1 MIFRRIKAHVEK
13 ENWFAVGID
22 FFIVVIGVFIGIQ
35 VANWN
40 EEQGRKAQE
49 HSYLVLVHEEQ
60 VQNAELSASLLD
72 YYTTV
77 TEAGERALDFL
88 ESDESCKAA
97 CDDLLIDFFHA
108 SQLWTVTFDQTA
120 FREAVELGFPS
131 DNVLREEL
139 STTYDLTNSFGV
151 INQVSPPVRETV
163 REYIEPEAARILWS
177 GCWEVDV
184 ATVTETLTRGCKEQ
198 LENVDTAG
206 MLRDIKSDPRLEG
219 MLRYWLNQ
227 NIFAMLNYP
236 TVRDRTIATA
246 DKVAVEIGTTR

>member
-1 MIFRRIKAHVEK
+1 MILRRIKAHIEN

-22 FFIVVIGVFIGIQ
+22 FLIVVVGVFIGIQ

-49 HSYLVLVHEEQ
+49 NSYLVLVHEEL
-60 VQNAELSASLLD
+60 VQNGERSARLLE

-77 TEAGERALDFL
+77 TEAGERALAFL
-88 ESDESCKAA
+88 KRDEMCEAD

-108 SQLWTVTFDQTA
+108 SQLWTVIFDQTA

-131 DNVLREEL
+131 DNALREEL
-139 STTYDLTNSFGV
+139 FTTYDLTSSFRV
-151 INQVSPPVRETV
+151 INQVSPPFRETF
-163 REYIEPEAARILWS
+163 REYIEPEAARILWP

-184 ATVTETLTRGCKEQ
+184 ATVTETLTRGCAEHLKTI
-198 LENVDTAG
+198 DTAG
-206 MLRDIKSDPRLEG
+206 MLRDIKNDPRLEG

-246 DKVAVEIGTTR
+246 DRLAIEIERVR